1 MCCSRLSQ
9 KSTLAFRA
17 FLVPGAN
24 FPSSYSWTASR
35 SPLADLVLRANL
47 RSEPRV
53 YAFLPGARGLTGLT
67 SQLCLLIFLSQDF
80 LTPLSFDGFF
90 AGSFLLTGVDG
101 KHKEGEVEHEGSE
114 EEVVERD
121 DAVEG
126 VAEEGEDAEAKVGKA
141 LFLVLVGGMPI
152 RYLMRESFW
161 RSALPLIPC
170 MTSSARRPKEGKEQN
185 GYG

>member
-1 MCCSRLSQ
+1 M
-9 KSTLAFRA
+9 
-17 FLVPGAN
+17 
-24 FPSSYSWTASR
+24 
-35 SPLADLVLRANL
+35 
-47 RSEPRV
+47 
-53 YAFLPGARGLTGLT
+53 T

-80 LTPLSFDGFF
+80 LTPLSFDGCF

-114 EEVVERD
+114 EEVVDRD
-121 DAVEG
+121 YAVEG

-170 MTSSARRPKEGKEQN
+170 MTSSARRPKERTGAKRLRKVLGCREKQMQPTAL
-185 GYG
+185 